1 MQQILRRS
9 RDGARARRHFL
20 FSPSFPLFLQS
31 LLSRHFVQVE
41 VECAARAQ
49 RASKRG
55 ESFAWVRL

>member
-20 FSPSFPLFLQS
+20 FSPSFPLSLQS
-31 LLSRHFVQVE
+31 LLSRHFVE

-49 RASKRG
+49 SASKRG